1 MTRAVFAR
9 GLGRPGLVL
18 ASALAVGSC
27 AAYGGKPLAPVSAAI
42 VQPATLEIGP
52 PDAVIESIG
61 VRFHGWACTSGTYG
75 AMPRAIRIERLD
87 AQGQV
92 TDSAHGRLMLMRGRA
107 ARDCSVYDVPTD
119 WPASA
124 AGNVRVCASESGQPC
139 QIGAR

>member
-1 MTRAVFAR
+1 MSVRGMARA
-9 GLGRPGLVL
+9 GLLGV
-18 ASALAVGSC
+18 AAVAVGSC

-87 AQGQV
+87 AEGQV
-92 TDSAHGRLMLMRGRA
+92 MDSAHGRLMLMRGRA

-124 AGNVRVCASESGQPC
+124 AGNVRICASESGQSC
-139 QIGAR
+139 QVGAR